1 MPSSKKYTKRKKKNI
16 PKVKSFL
23 HFGCW
28 NQGLCDMVNNNN
40 PLSNVMYTIDNYIDN
55 MDIDFLCIAGDN
67 YYPKKNKIN
76 KEEKIKRIY
85 DKDLKSGFDCLPEN
99 KDIYMLLGNHDL
111 ETNNKSKNNIFLE
124 DTDTPESGCYILNK
138 ELEYSDNH
146 NPPIHF
152 VFNHSKLIDKTLII
166 MIDSSLYMK
175 DAEELMECYNL
186 LLSRNLRSIED
197 IIKIQSLFVLNTI
210 KKNIGKF
217 TNLVLIGHHPIT
229 GNKIKKGIK
238 LIKPFLEF
246 INLFLDIYNILGD
259 EINYNYLCADLHL
272 YQEGIIKIDN
282 MIIQQYIVGTGGTKL
297 DDNSKV
303 FPEFSEIEVKNH
315 NIKYQMFNSIKKH
328 GFLHCQ
334 IYGEHFDCAFVE
346 AINRN
351 IDGGNKLYNF

>member
-1 MPSSKKYTKRKKKNI
+1 MPRSKKYTKKKIKPIVKN
-16 PKVKSFL
+16 FL

-55 MDIDFLCIAGDN
+55 IDIDFLCIAGDN

-85 DKDLKSGFDCLPEN
+85 DKDLKSGFDCLPHDKE
-99 KDIYMLLGNHDL
+99 IYMLLGNHDL
-111 ETNNKSKNNIFLE
+111 ETNTKSKNNIFLE
-124 DTDTPESGCYILNK
+124 DTDIPESGCYILNK

-146 NPPIHF
+146 DPPIHF

-197 IIKIQSLFVLNTI
+197 IIKIQSIFVLNTI

-246 INLFLDIYNILGD
+246 INLFLEIYNILGD

-272 YQEGIIKIDN
+272 YQEGIVKIDN
-282 MIIQQYIVGTGGTKL
+282 MIINQYIVGTGGTKL